1 MAVQLPQKDFID
13 RVVSSKMVVLCDM
26 HTRAPH
32 SEHLET
38 ACALQTEHL
47 ANQFTFVFRQM
58 SAEGFAKLLR
68 VFRSLWPGRSDT
80 I

>member
-1 MAVQLPQKDFID
+1 VQLPQKDFID
-13 RVVSSKMVVLCDM
+13 LVVSSKIVVLCDM

-32 SEHLET
+32 SAHLET

-47 ANQFTFVFRQM
+47 A
-58 SAEGFAKLLR
+58 
-68 VFRSLWPGRSDT
+68 

>member
-1 MAVQLPQKDFID
+1 LPQKDFID

-32 SEHLET
+32 SAHLET

-47 ANQFTFVFRQM
+47 ANQFTYVFRQM
-58 SAEGFAKLLR
+58 SADSFAKLPE
-68 VFRSLWPGRSDT
+68 VFRSLWPGRSDRV
-80 I
+80 